1 MNTELLLYKPE
12 GSAYKFGEQL
22 HEPPDNPCMYAH
34 HPAKY
39 VYRRCPEWLPTPS
52 NLYGLEIAINLAM
65 FQEAIS

>member
-22 HEPPDNPCMYAH
+22 HEPPYNPCVYAH

-39 VYRRCPEWLPTPS
+39 VYRHCPEWLPTPS